1 MPNSGKIGRLSFSV
15 NSFVCSKFF
24 GTNEVLQKIRR
35 KSCGWVG
42 CRTWARQQLVELS
55 AIFFP
60 VTCVACGQDVL
71 CDQTQENQLGD
82 IKIPLCEM
90 CRFEVADQGPR
101 CDHCGLPGHGG
112 SSCLLCQNL
121 SHQLSEDRVLW
132 KRMFVLGSYRGRLR
146 ENVLAAKRPSGEGL
160 VEALSDVLIEQH
172 PDISNLMLD
181 AVVPVPMHWRR
192 RWHRGTNSANTMARR
207 IASRINVPYR
217 CDIRQKIFTNPQK
230 SLSAKMRPA
239 NASAKFSVVSSQF
252 AGKRV
257 LVVDDVATTG
267 ATLTAMTRCLLEN
280 KAAVVYAAVLARTD
294 GAMNNDNNH

>member
-1 MPNSGKIGRLSFSV
+1 MLQKIGR
-15 NSFVCSKFF
+15 
-24 GTNEVLQKIRR
+24 
-35 KSCGWVG
+35 KSGGWVG

-71 CDQTQENQLGD
+71 RDQAQANQLAD
-82 IKIPLCEM
+82 KKIPLCEM
-90 CRFEVADQGPR
+90 CLFEVSDRGSR
-101 CDHCGLPGHGG
+101 CNHCGLPGHGG
-112 SSCLLCQNL
+112 LSCLLCQNL
-121 SHQLSEDRVLW
+121 SHQLSEDKVPW

-160 VEALSDVLIEQH
+160 VEALSDVLIDQH
-172 PDISNLMLD
+172 PDISDLMLD

-192 RWHRGTNSANTMARR
+192 RWQRGTNSANTMARR

-217 CDIRQKIFTNPQK
+217 CDVKQKIFTNPQK

-239 NASAKFSVVSSQF
+239 NVSNKFSVVSSHF

-267 ATLTAMTRCLLEN
+267 ATLNAITRCLLEN

-294 GAMNNDNNH
+294 GAMNNENNH